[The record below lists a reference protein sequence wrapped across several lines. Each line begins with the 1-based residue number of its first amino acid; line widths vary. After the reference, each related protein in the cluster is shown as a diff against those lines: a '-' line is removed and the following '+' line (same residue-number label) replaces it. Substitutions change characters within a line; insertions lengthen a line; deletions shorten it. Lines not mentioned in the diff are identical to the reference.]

1 MFNKMPPKTR
11 AALLSLALLL
21 SSCAHTSPGSLPP
34 APPRIDPLPEAA
46 RQQPAPAW
54 CSPTCTEGLTTR
66 RGNSLQRLTAPAAQA
81 LPASASTTH

>member
-1 MFNKMPPKTR
+1 MPNKMPHKTS

-46 RQQPAPAW
+46 RQPLAPAW
-54 CSPTCTEGLTTR
+54 CSPTCTEGLTTKR
-66 RGNSLQRLTAPAAQA
+66 KNSLQRLTAPAAPA
-81 LPASASTTH
+81 LPASASTIH